1 MQNIFII
8 SIIIKMDKSKIRN
21 FAIIAHIDHGKST
34 LADRLLEFTNTISSR
49 ELNSQHLDTMDLEK
63 ERGIT
68 IKLNAAQI
76 KYGDYLFHLIDTP
89 GHVDFTYEVSRS
101 LAACEGALLLVDA
114 TQGIEAQTLS
124 NVYLALDNNL
134 EIIPIIN
141 KIDLPSADPEHV
153 KEEIENII
161 GIPADDAV
169 LISAKNGI
177 GIDKVFEAII
187 NKIPAPLDC
196 DDNKPL
202 KALVFDSYFDPYRGV
217 VILIRIFNGIIK
229 IGDEFEFMFSGKKFH
244 VTELGIKKPHEEK
257 KEQLVS
263 GEVGWVA
270 ASIRD
275 AKDVS
280 VGDTITLVS
289 NPTSKALPGY
299 KKLNPVIFCG
309 FYPVDTMEYDK
320 MKDALVKI
328 SLSDSSITYEP
339 ETSKAL
345 GFGFRI
351 GFLGLLHME
360 ILKERLERE
369 FNISI
374 IATTPSVEFEIYK
387 TNGTMEKIANPS
399 DFPDRSYIDYIKEP
413 FIKAT
418 ILVHNEFI
426 GQVMELCQNKRGI
439 YIDLEYIDNV
449 RRKIVYEL
457 PLVEIIYDFFDK
469 LKSISKGYAS
479 FDYEMINSRESDLE
493 KVDILLNGEKVD
505 AFSFI
510 VHKDFAYNKSRELTK
525 KLKEVIPR
533 QNFEIPVQ
541 ASIGS
546 KIIARETIKAYR
558 KDVTAKLYG
567 GDVTRRQKLLK
578 KQKEGKKRSKAFGK
592 VDVPQEAFLAVL
604 KTSND

>member
-1 MQNIFII
+1 MN
-8 SIIIKMDKSKIRN
+8 KDKIRN

-34 LADRLLEFTNTISSR
+34 LADRLLELTNTIEKR

-76 KYGDYLFHLIDTP
+76 KYKDYIFHLIDTP

-114 TQGIEAQTLS
+114 SQGIEAQTLS
-124 NVYLALDNNL
+124 NVYLALENNL
-134 EIIPIIN
+134 EIIPVIN
-141 KIDLPSADPEHV
+141 KIDLPSANVEKV
-153 KEEIENII
+153 KAEIENVI
-161 GIPADDAV
+161 GIPADDAI

-177 GIDKVFEAII
+177 GIEDVLNAII
-187 NKIPAPLDC
+187 ERIPAPKDC
-196 DDNKPL
+196 DDQKPL

-217 VILIRIFNGIIK
+217 ILLIRLFNGTLK
-229 IGDEFEFMFSGKKFH
+229 VGDEFLFMSTKKTFKII
-244 VTELGIKKPHEEK
+244 ELGIKKPHEEK
-257 KEQLVS
+257 KEELVA

-270 ASIRD
+270 AAIRD

-280 VGDTITLVS
+280 VGDTITLVN
-289 NPTSKALPGY
+289 NPTEKPLPGY

-309 FYPVDTMEYDK
+309 FYPVDTVDYDK
-320 MKDALVKI
+320 MKDALIKI
-328 SLSDSSITYEP
+328 SLSDSSITYTP

-387 TNGTMEKIANPS
+387 TNGQMSIISNPT
-399 DFPDRSYIDYIKEP
+399 DFPDKTTIDHIKEP
-413 FIKAT
+413 FIRAT
-418 ILVHNEFI
+418 ILVNNEFI
-426 GQVMELCQNKRGI
+426 GPIMELCQNKRGV
-439 YIDLEYIDNV
+439 YVDLEYIDNI
-449 RRKIVYEL
+449 RKKLTYEL

-469 LKSISKGYAS
+469 LKSASKGYAS
-479 FDYEMINSRESDLE
+479 FDYEIIESRTSDLE

-510 VHKDFAYNKSRELTK
+510 VHKEFAYTRSRDLTK
-525 KLKEVIPR
+525 KLKEVIPK

-541 ASIGS
+541 AAIGH

-578 KQKEGKKRSKAFGK
+578 KQKEGKKRSKAFGR
-592 VDVPQEAFLAVL
+592 VEVPQEAFLSIL
-604 KTSND
+604 KTDNNK

>member
-1 MQNIFII
+1 
-8 SIIIKMDKSKIRN
+8 MDKSKIRN

-34 LADRLLEFTNTISSR
+34 LADRLLEFTNTIESR
-49 ELNSQHLDTMDLEK
+49 ELNAQHLDTMDLEK

-76 KYGDYLFHLIDTP
+76 EYKDYVFHLIDTP

-141 KIDLPSADPEHV
+141 KIDLPSADPERV
-153 KEEIENII
+153 KKEIEDVI
-161 GIPADDAV
+161 GIPAEDAV

-177 GIDKVFEAII
+177 GIDKVFEAIVE
-187 NKIPAPLDC
+187 KIPAPKDC
-196 DDNKPL
+196 DDSKPL

-217 VILIRIFNGIIK
+217 VILTRIFDGQIK
-229 IGDEFEFMFSGKKFH
+229 VGDEFTFMSTGKKFH
-244 VTELGIKKPHEEK
+244 VTELGVKKPHEIK
-257 KEQLVS
+257 REQLVA
-263 GEVGWVA
+263 GEVGWIA

-280 VGDTITLVS
+280 VGDTITLVE
-289 NPTSKALPGY
+289 NPTEQALPGY

-309 FYPVDTMEYDK
+309 FYPIDTMDYDK
-320 MKDALVKI
+320 MKDALIKI

-369 FNISI
+369 FNISV
-374 IATTPSVEFEIYK
+374 IATTPSVEFEVYR
-387 TNGTMEKIANPS
+387 TNGKMDLIANPT
-399 DFPDRSYIDYIKEP
+399 DFPDKSNIDHIKEP
-413 FIKAT
+413 FIRAT
-418 ILVHNEFI
+418 ILVNNEYI
-426 GQVMELCQNKRGI
+426 GQIMELCQNKRGI
-439 YIDLEYIDNV
+439 YKDLEYIDNN
-449 RRKIVYEL
+449 RRKIIYEL

-469 LKSISKGYAS
+469 LKSVSKGYAS
-479 FDYEMINSRESDLE
+479 FDYEMIETRESDLE
-493 KVDILLNGEKVD
+493 KVDILLNGEKID

-510 VHKDFAYNKSRELTK
+510 VHKDFAYTRSRDLTK
-525 KLKEVIPR
+525 RLKEVIPR
-533 QNFEIPVQ
+533 QNFEVPVQ
-541 ASIGS
+541 AAIGA

-567 GDVTRRQKLLK
+567 GDVTRRMKLLN
-578 KQKEGKKRSKAFGK
+578 KQKEGKKRAKAFGK
-592 VDVPQEAFLAVL
+592 VEVPQEAFLAIL
-604 KTSND
+604 KTDDK

>member
-1 MQNIFII
+1 
-8 SIIIKMDKSKIRN
+8 
-21 FAIIAHIDHGKST
+21 
-34 LADRLLEFTNTISSR
+34 
-49 ELNSQHLDTMDLEK
+49 
-63 ERGIT
+63 
-68 IKLNAAQI
+68 LNAAQI
-76 KYGDYLFHLIDTP
+76 KYKDYIFHLIDTP

-114 TQGIEAQTLS
+114 SQGIEAQTLS
-124 NVYLALDNNL
+124 NVYLALENNL
-134 EIIPIIN
+134 EIIPVIN
-141 KIDLPSADPEHV
+141 KIDLPSANVEKV
-153 KEEIENII
+153 KSEIENVI
-161 GIPADDAV
+161 GIPADDAI

-177 GIDKVFEAII
+177 GIEDVLNAII
-187 NKIPAPLDC
+187 KRIPAPKDC
-196 DDNKPL
+196 DDQKPL

-217 VILIRIFNGIIK
+217 ILLIRLFNGTLK
-229 IGDEFEFMFSGKKFH
+229 VGDEFLFMSTKKTFKII
-244 VTELGIKKPHEEK
+244 ELGIKKPHEEK
-257 KEQLVS
+257 KEELVA

-270 ASIRD
+270 AAIRD

-280 VGDTITLVS
+280 VGDTITLVN
-289 NPTSKALPGY
+289 NPTETPLPGY

-309 FYPVDTMEYDK
+309 FYPVDTVDYDK
-320 MKDALVKI
+320 MKDALIKI
-328 SLSDSSITYEP
+328 SLSDSSITYTP

-387 TNGTMEKIANPS
+387 TNGQMSIISNPT
-399 DFPDRSYIDYIKEP
+399 DFPDKTTIDHIKEP
-413 FIKAT
+413 FIRAT
-418 ILVHNEFI
+418 ILVNNEFI
-426 GQVMELCQNKRGI
+426 GPIMELCQNKRGV
-439 YIDLEYIDNV
+439 YVDLEYIDNI
-449 RRKIVYEL
+449 RKKLTYEL

-469 LKSISKGYAS
+469 LKSASKGYAS
-479 FDYEMINSRESDLE
+479 FDYEIIESRTSDLE

-510 VHKDFAYNKSRELTK
+510 VHKEFAYTRSRDLTK
-525 KLKEVIPR
+525 KLKEVIPK

-541 ASIGS
+541 AAIGH

-578 KQKEGKKRSKAFGK
+578 KQKEGKKRSKAFGR
-592 VDVPQEAFLAVL
+592 VEVPQEAFLSIL
-604 KTSND
+604 KTDNNK